1 MAEDELESMLAA
13 MRSRLDAVNHI
24 ISESRDRLG
33 DLQDTIERLR
43 EMLLVNEALLHEH
56 RDELLRRNARDDNA
70 AGTKNSH

>member
-43 EMLLVNEALLHEH
+43 QMLVVNEALLHEH
-56 RDELLRRNARDDNA
+56 REELLKRG
-70 AGTKNSH
+70 AGKSVPTEAKDST